1 MKLSEIKITPLVDTL
16 RLEDIDDDIYFSEK
30 YANYISNS
38 RLTLINP
45 DQDGSPE
52 KFFETRPKLYSDSL
66 VFGSAVHEL
75 VLQPENFEL
84 IESVDRPTAKAGA
97 MAEELFKSNGVP
109 PTDDEI
115 RAASQKIDYYKN
127 SLNAKRISEL
137 RDKCNSY
144 WRGRAIFESGYDF
157 KKTPIY
163 LDAKSRDKLKEVLK
177 SLNKNKDIQN
187 LLHPGIGMSANERA
201 ILMDIKV
208 EVPGEKPFKLRLKS
222 KLDNYNIDL
231 DNNVITVNDLKT
243 TGKYIT
249 DFEKSIT
256 KYHYYREMAMYCW
269 LLQLYVKYKLK
280 ESGLKEEPFNI
291 KSNFLA
297 VETFP
302 DYYTKVSPMTKELFK
317 KGFEEF
323 RKLLKTVAFYCC
335 NGYEG
340 FREEIDV

>member
-1 MKLSEIKITPLVDTL
+1 MKLSEIKITPLVETL
-16 RLEDIDDDIYFSEK
+16 RLEDIDDAIYFSDK
-30 YANYISNS
+30 YSNYISNS

-75 VLQPENFEL
+75 TLQEEDFEL

-97 MAEELFKSNGVP
+97 MAEELYKPSGIP
-109 PTDDEI
+109 PTDEEI

-127 SLNAKRISEL
+127 SLNSKKIAEL

-144 WRGRAIFESGYDF
+144 WRNRALFESGNTSN
-157 KKTPIY
+157 KTPIY

-177 SLNKNKDIQN
+177 ALNKNKDIQN
-187 LLHPGIGMSANERA
+187 LLHPETGTSANEKA
-201 ILMDIKV
+201 LLMDILV
-208 EVPGEKPFKLRLKS
+208 EVPGVKPFKLRLKS

-231 DNNVITVNDLKT
+231 ENKVITVNDLKT

-249 DFEKSIT
+249 DFEKSIN

-269 LLQLYVKYKLK
+269 LLQLYVKNKIKDDSY
-280 ESGLKEEPFNI
+280 SI
-291 KSNFLA
+291 KSNFLV

-302 DYYTKVSPMTKELFK
+302 DYYTKVTPMTKELFK
-317 KGFEEF
+317 KGMEEF
-323 RKLLKTVAFYCC
+323 KKLLKTVAFYCC

-340 FREEIDV
+340 FREELDIQGES